1 MKELLAQL
9 QAVKMLAL
17 DWHYTASGPSFY
29 AQHLLADKVT
39 EDLPLDDLVET
50 YYLGEKRKT
59 PPKQA
64 EIMAD
69 AIKLAEKNNGSPALN
84 VRELLKLASAH
95 AEELARGNVSI
106 GTKSLLDAVSQ
117 KCYVGIG
124 LIERTVTE

>member
-1 MKELLAQL
+1 MREYLDAEDIFQIAFQTITAEQL
-9 QAVKMLAL
+9 
-17 DWHYTASGPSFY
+17 F
-29 AQHLLADKVT
+29 
-39 EDLPLDDLVET
+39 PLV
-50 YYLGEKRKT
+50 
-59 PPKQA
+59 KQA

-106 GTKSLLDAVSQ
+106 GTKSLLDEVSQ

>member
-1 MKELLAQL
+1 
-9 QAVKMLAL
+9 MLAL
-17 DWHYTASGPSFY
+17 DWHYTASGTSFY

-39 EDLPLDDLVET
+39 EGFPLDELIET
-50 YYLGEKRKT
+50 YYLGEKRTT

-106 GTKSLLDAVSQ
+106 GTKSLLDEVSQ